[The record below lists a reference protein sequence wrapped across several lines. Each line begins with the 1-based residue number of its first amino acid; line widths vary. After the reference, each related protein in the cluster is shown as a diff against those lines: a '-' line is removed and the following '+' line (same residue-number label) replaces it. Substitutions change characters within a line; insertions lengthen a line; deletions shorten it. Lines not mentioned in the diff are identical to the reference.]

1 MAGLLPNEF
10 DASKISFGNVKV
22 NENKGK
28 SIYVGYDN
36 GPLIFQT
43 PEMVAPFGVSKWDK
57 ENGGDKYSLNLS
69 FKGKE
74 TREPLNKFFEN
85 LNTLNET
92 LIQGAKNNSEAWF
105 GNVKSEI
112 VLRELIT
119 PVISYSKEK
128 DKYPPTIK
136 ANLMQKNGNYDLEV
150 YDENRNEIKYDGTID
165 LKNSRI
171 TALIQCLGI
180 WVIGSKFGIT
190 WKIVQMRVIP
200 AKKLQGYAFKE
211 IANDSAEVEPQEDDA
226 DDMEADDPVEAD
238 ESVDESDD
246 DLDMKVT
253 PAPPAIQAPV
263 ATPSAP
269 IKAPAKKVTKK

>member
-1 MAGLLPNEF
+1 MAGLLPHEF

-43 PEMVAPFGVSKWDK
+43 PEMIAPFGVSKWDK

-69 FKGKE
+69 FKGKD
-74 TREPLNKFFEN
+74 TRQPLNKFFEN

-119 PVISYSKEK
+119 PVISYAKEK

-136 ANLMQKNGNYDLEV
+136 ANLMQKNGNYDLEA
-150 YDENRNEIKYDGTID
+150 YDENRNEIKYDDTMD
-165 LKNSRI
+165 LKNARI

-211 IANDSAEVEPQEDDA
+211 IANDSAEVEPQEDNA
-226 DDMEADDPVEAD
+226 DDMEDVPVEAD
-238 ESVDESDD
+238 ESVEESDD

-253 PAPPAIQAPV
+253 PSPPPVSAPI

-269 IKAPAKKVTKK
+269 IKAVAKKATKK

>member
-57 ENGGDKYSLNLS
+57 ENGGDKFSLNLS

-74 TREPLNKFFEN
+74 VREPLNKFFEN
-85 LNTLNET
+85 LNVLNET
-92 LIQGAKNNSEAWF
+92 LIQGAKNNSEVWF

-150 YDENRNEIKYDGTID
+150 YDENRNSIVYDGNLD
-165 LKNSRI
+165 LKNARI

-190 WKIVQMRVIP
+190 WKIVQMKVIP
-200 AKKLQGYAFKE
+200 AKKLHGYAFKE
-211 IANDSAEVEPQEDDA
+211 IENDSAEVEIHEEEEHNEPEAAESDD
-226 DDMEADDPVEAD
+226 D
-238 ESVDESDD
+238 VDESDD
-246 DLDMKVT
+246 DLDAKVT
-253 PAPPAIQAPV
+253 PSPPPATQV

-269 IKAPAKKVTKK
+269 IKGAKKTIAKK

>member
-57 ENGGDKYSLNLS
+57 DDGKDKYSVSLS

-150 YDENRNEIKYDGTID
+150 YDESCNEIKYDGTMD

-200 AKKLQGYAFKE
+200 AKKLQGYAFRE

-226 DDMEADDPVEAD
+226 DDIEPVEAD

-253 PAPPAIQAPV
+253 PSPPPASAPI

-269 IKAPAKKVTKK
+269 IKAPAKKVVKK

>member
-57 ENGGDKYSLNLS
+57 ENGGDKYSVNLS

-119 PVISYSKEK
+119 PVISYAKEK

-150 YDENRNEIKYDGTID
+150 YDESRNEIKYDGTMD
-165 LKNSRI
+165 LKNARI

-211 IANDSAEVEPQEDDA
+211 IANDSAEVEAVDDADEDDA
-226 DDMEADDPVEAD
+226 VEAD
-238 ESVDESDD
+238 ESVEESDDD

-253 PAPPAIQAPV
+253 PSPPPVQAPI

-269 IKAPAKKVTKK
+269 IKAPAKKATKK

>member
-57 ENGGDKYSLNLS
+57 ENGGDKFSLNLS

-136 ANLMQKNGNYDLEV
+136 ANLMQKNGNYDIEV
-150 YDENRNEIKYDGTID
+150 YDENRNEIKYDGTMD
-165 LKNSRI
+165 LKNAKI

-211 IANDSAEVEPQEDDA
+211 IANDSAEVEPHDEEQEV
-226 DDMEADDPVEAD
+226 EEVEASD
-238 ESVDESDD
+238 EEVDESDD

-253 PAPPAIQAPV
+253 PSPPPVSAPV

-269 IKAPAKKVTKK
+269 LKAAAKKVTKK

>member
-28 SIYVGYDN
+28 SIYVGYDS

-57 ENGGDKYSLNLS
+57 ENGGDKFSLNLS

-85 LNTLNET
+85 LNALNET

-136 ANLMQKNGNYDLEV
+136 ANLMQKNGNYDIEV
-150 YDENRNEIKYDGTID
+150 YDENRNEIKYDGTMD
-165 LKNSRI
+165 LKNARI

-211 IANDSAEVEPQEDDA
+211 IENDSAEIETNEEEQEVEE
-226 DDMEADDPVEAD
+226 VEASD
-238 ESVDESDD
+238 EEVDESDD
-246 DLDMKVT
+246 DLDMKVSPT
-253 PAPPAIQAPV
+253 PPPASASV

-269 IKAPAKKVTKK
+269 IKAAAKKAIKK